1 MCVIISDGHPA
12 RNISTKRSRW
22 TDPTG
27 MTEGHEET
35 ISAVGAEGQRQR
47 AAQARA
53 RAEAEAEQQS
63 PKPPAKDGLSL
74 EWLSA
79 EQRGGGRP
87 GRWYYWNAKTRES
100 SWADPIQP
108 VDSDDGAAAA
118 GQPARAAG
126 SPGMAG
132 L

>member
-1 MCVIISDGHPA
+1 MRTIRGRETMDEQTVAFSVAALSTDTDA
-12 RNISTKRSRW
+12 RSEANVAAT
-22 TDPTG
+22 
-27 MTEGHEET
+27 
-35 ISAVGAEGQRQR
+35 SAVMRWVGAKLNRK
-47 AAQARA
+47 ARKD
-53 RAEAEAEQQS
+53 ESEQQS

-108 VDSDDGAAAA
+108 VESDDGAAAA